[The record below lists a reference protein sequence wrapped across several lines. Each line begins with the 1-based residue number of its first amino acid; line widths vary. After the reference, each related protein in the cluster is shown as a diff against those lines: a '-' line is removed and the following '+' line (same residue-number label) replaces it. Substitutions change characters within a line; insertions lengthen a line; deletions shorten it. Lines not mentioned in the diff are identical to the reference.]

1 MNEVSKDCPNCGS
14 VVNHANVI
22 EQIRTF
28 NLLAGNTDNQYNVR
42 QSALYMGLMLEEMAE
57 KLEHLLFHIE
67 ARSLHQLGN
76 YFKQGIYDRR
86 FVMDNRANLLD
97 DDVDLVVVTLGSML
111 SMGADIH
118 GAFNEVYRSNMTK
131 VHDDGTMHKDANG
144 KVVKPSTY
152 SPPNLAPFISK

>member
-22 EQIRTF
+22 EQVRTF
-28 NLLAGNTDNQYNVR
+28 NLLAGNTDSQYNVR

-57 KLEHLLFHIE
+57 KLTHLGLTFFATELDILGRHFKAGGYDELFE
-67 ARSLHQLGN
+67 
-76 YFKQGIYDRR
+76 
-86 FVMDNRANLLD
+86 MDNRANLLD

-111 SMGADIH
+111 SMGVDIH

-131 VHDDGTMHKDANG
+131 LQDDGTMAKDANG
-144 KVVKPSTY
+144 KIVKPSTY
-152 SPPNLAPFISK
+152 SPPNLAPFVHG

>member
-22 EQIRTF
+22 EQVRTF

-57 KLEHLLFHIE
+57 KLAHLGLYKVAGE
-67 ARSLHQLGN
+67 MDNLG
-76 YFKQGIYDRR
+76 YCFKRGDYD
-86 FVMDNRANLLD
+86 DHLTTTNRANLLD

-111 SMGADIH
+111 SMGVDIH

-131 VHDDGTMHKDANG
+131 LQDDGMMAKDANG
-144 KVVKPSTY
+144 KIVKPSTY
-152 SPPNLAPFISK
+152 SPPNLAPFVHG